1 VKAYKEQLR
10 VLALR
15 LLVVVLTYQLCRAA
29 FLIANFAY
37 FKEAAA
43 TDILWAFIA
52 GLRFDLSAIAFTNG
66 LIILLHVIPFR
77 RFFDRGFQK
86 LAGFLFYLL
95 NLPAILLNCIDL
107 EYFKYQGKRTTAD
120 LFSLFT
126 MGSDMQNT
134 LPAMAR
140 DFWYVIVV
148 FVAVVF
154 LMVRMYKAIR
164 PVKMTQVRYSYK
176 NYVAAVAIVALTIVA
191 ARGGI
196 QYKPLGILSAAQ
208 HVPQRL
214 VPLALNTGF
223 TVIRTI
229 GKSTLDEKSYF
240 TPQEAAAIF
249 NPIKNYTSAD
259 GFRQH
264 NVVVIIMES
273 FSSEYIGYFNN
284 NKGFTPVLDSLIRNA
299 LVFTSSFANAKKSI
313 DGMPAITAAIPT
325 LMPFSYITSP
335 YNGNKAESLAALL
348 RKKGYTSGF
357 YHGGNNGTMG
367 FDNFAR
373 MTGFESYYGRNEYPG
388 DGYDGHW
395 GIYDEPY
402 FRYFAEEC
410 KRAKQPFVNVL
421 FSLSSHHP
429 YSIPDNLKGKFPK
442 GALPIHESLGYA
454 DYALGKFLDDARDQP
469 WFKNTLFVITADHT
483 GPNHDKMYNSTS
495 GMFRVPVVYFMGDGS
510 LKGVSGRVTQQCDI
524 IPSVLDYLNYDL
536 PFLSFGNSVF
546 DKASNGRAI
555 NFTGNV
561 YQAFND
567 SLMIQFDGESLTGV
581 YRFNS
586 DPLLETDLTGMYQ
599 KEQRDLEN
607 YAKALIQQFNHAMI
621 RNEMTYHIEP

>member
-1 VKAYKEQLR
+1 
-10 VLALR
+10 
-15 LLVVVLTYQLCRAA
+15 
-29 FLIANFAY
+29 
-37 FKEAAA
+37 
-43 TDILWAFIA
+43 
-52 GLRFDLSAIAFTNG
+52 
-66 LIILLHVIPFR
+66 
-77 RFFDRGFQK
+77 
-86 LAGFLFYLL
+86 
-95 NLPAILLNCIDL
+95 
-107 EYFKYQGKRTTAD
+107 
-120 LFSLFT
+120 
-126 MGSDMQNT
+126 
-134 LPAMAR
+134 
-140 DFWYVIVV
+140 
-148 FVAVVF
+148 
-154 LMVRMYKAIR
+154 
-164 PVKMTQVRYSYK
+164 
-176 NYVAAVAIVALTIVA
+176 
-191 ARGGI
+191 
-196 QYKPLGILSAAQ
+196 
-208 HVPQRL
+208 
-214 VPLALNTGF
+214 
-223 TVIRTI
+223 
-229 GKSTLDEKSYF
+229 
-240 TPQEAAAIF
+240 
-249 NPIKNYTSAD
+249 
-259 GFRQH
+259 
-264 NVVVIIMES
+264 
-273 FSSEYIGYFNN
+273 
-284 NKGFTPVLDSLIRNA
+284 
-299 LVFTSSFANAKKSI
+299 
-313 DGMPAITAAIPT
+313 MPAITAAIPT

-373 MTGFESYYGRNEYPG
+373 MTGFDSYYGRNEYPG
-388 DGYDGHW
+388 DVYDGHW

-410 KRAKQPFVNVL
+410 KRSKQPFVNVL

-546 DKASNGRAI
+546 DKASNGSAI

-599 KEQRDLEN
+599 KEQHDLEN